1 MNATVSRHMGATL
14 SRLRLSAPSWYAWR
28 VWRRNQ
34 KNSLQHWHT
43 SVVPPLLEPIL
54 YLVAF
59 GAGVGYLISGF
70 EYGGEEV
77 RYVTYIAP
85 ALVVIAAMYHSFFET
100 TYSSFV
106 RMYYQKIWDAMTAM
120 PLSLG
125 DILVGEILWGATMGT
140 MAGLIVLAIV
150 VIFGLVELAA
160 IWVIVLGVLIT
171 ASLFSVIGLLFTAIL
186 PNIEAFNYPTFLFV
200 FPMFLFG
207 ETFFP
212 VSVLP
217 DWVVNVASFTPLYNL
232 MSVIRPA
239 AYANV
244 ALTDLW
250 RFLPWVVVIPPLI
263 FAIHWFMARRLID

>member
-1 MNATVSRHMGATL
+1 VNPTVTRHIDSTISRM
-14 SRLRLSAPSWYAWR
+14 RLSAPSWCAWR
-28 VWRRNQ
+28 VWHRNRRN
-34 KNSLQHWHT
+34 SFQHWHT
-43 SVVPPLLEPIL
+43 SVVPPLLEPVL

-59 GAGVGYLISGF
+59 GTGVGFLISGF

-100 TYSSFV
+100 TYGSFV
-106 RMYYQKIWDAMTAM
+106 RMYYQKIWDAMTAT

-125 DILVGEILWGATMGT
+125 DILVGEILWGAFMGT
-140 MAGLIVLAIV
+140 LAGLIVLAIV
-150 VIFGLVELAA
+150 ALFGLVELSSLL
-160 IWVIVLGVLIT
+160 VIVLGVVIT
-171 ASLFSVIGLLFTAIL
+171 AALFSVIGLLFTAIL
-186 PNIEAFNYPTFLFV
+186 PSIEAFNYPTFLFV

-212 VSVLP
+212 ISVLP
-217 DWVVNVASFTPLYNL
+217 DWVGNVASYTPLYNL

-239 AYANV
+239 AFADM

-250 RFLPWVVVIPPLI
+250 RFIPWIVVIPPLI
-263 FAIHWFMARRLID
+263 FIIHWFMARRLID